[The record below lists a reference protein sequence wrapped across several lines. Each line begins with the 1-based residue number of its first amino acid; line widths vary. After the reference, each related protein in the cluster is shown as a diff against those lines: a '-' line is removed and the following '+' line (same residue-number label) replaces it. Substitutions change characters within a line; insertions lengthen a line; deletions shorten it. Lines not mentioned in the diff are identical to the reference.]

1 MIPCRVVDQTIEAA
15 EGCCHF
21 GIEALNLGNLAK
33 IGLKNF
39 SPALLGGFTGF
50 GFGVVVMN
58 RDAGAFPGQAQG
70 NGAADALGGASH
82 QDDLAVELRG
92 AGCSA
97 GGHGGGKDAGKRS
110 GLGIKGN
117 RAGLRW
123 AGGACIQEVRARQGT
138 RKLVRLPA
146 MDIHPLVVL
155 TLAIAVVFI
164 LIIRLKINAF
174 LALITAAMTVGLLS
188 STVSLAEVMPEVAES
203 FGRVCGGI
211 GIVIA
216 LAALIGQC
224 LMESGAAD
232 KITRVF
238 VRALGEKRASL
249 SMLASGYVLSVPVFF
264 DTVFY
269 LLIPLARALR
279 VRTGKNYVLFVMAIC
294 AGGAVTHTLV
304 PPTPGPLAMAATLN
318 IDLGMMILVGG
329 VVGIG
334 MSIVGWLFARNRDQA
349 LNIPLRETPGLS
361 LQDLEELA
369 TRDESRLPSFFLS
382 MLPIVLPVLFITS
395 NTAANAIDK
404 TSAIAGV
411 TAFLGNPNF
420 ALLVSAAI
428 SLYLLAS
435 QKGYSLAEMAKPV
448 ETAFAS
454 GGLIILI
461 TAAGGSF
468 GGMLVRAEVGTTLGN
483 LAQDFGIPLLLL
495 SFLLGTLLKVAQ
507 GSGTVTMITVSSIM
521 APLIVSSPPPFH
533 AVYVACAIGSGSLVG
548 SWMNDSGFWVY
559 KQMSGFT
566 EMEAL
571 QTWTPLLAVMGISGY
586 VITQIL
592 AILFPLV

>member
-1 MIPCRVVDQTIEAA
+1 M
-15 EGCCHF
+15 
-21 GIEALNLGNLAK
+21 
-33 IGLKNF
+33 
-39 SPALLGGFTGF
+39 
-50 GFGVVVMN
+50 
-58 RDAGAFPGQAQG
+58 
-70 NGAADALGGASH
+70 
-82 QDDLAVELRG
+82 
-92 AGCSA
+92 
-97 GGHGGGKDAGKRS
+97 AGKRGS
-110 GLGIKGN
+110 PGIKGN

-123 AGGACIQEVRARQGT
+123 AGGAEMIGGGAGGASIQGVRAGQGT

-155 TLAIAVVFI
+155 ALAIAVVFI

-174 LALITAAMTVGLLS
+174 LALITAAITVGLLS
-188 STVSLAEVMPEVAES
+188 STVSLAEVMPEVAEA

-304 PPTPGPLAMAATLN
+304 PPTPGPLAMAATLH
-318 IDLGMMILVGG
+318 IDLGTMILVGG

-334 MSIVGWLFARNRDQA
+334 MSVVGWLFARNRDQA
-349 LNIPLRETPGLS
+349 LDIPLRETPGLS
-361 LQDLEELA
+361 LKDLEELA

-483 LAQDFGIPLLLL
+483 LAQDFGIPFLLL

-521 APLIVSSPPPFH
+521 APLMMSSPPPFH

-566 EMEAL
+566 EVEAL

-586 VITQIL
+586 IITQIL